1 MQGNARNILWKGCPP
16 KAYVLILCVC
26 VCVCARACMCVW
38 HVCVCASVCVCVCLV
53 CACVHVCVC
62 VYACSLLLPCL
73 LPTTAPGLQLSH
85 TKHSRVLLRFY
96 AMPYVPSRL
105 WSRLILGLLLSMDRF
120 SQSYW
125 WVISL
130 VVWGSCC
137 PWTGFHS
144 PTVES
149 FLSWSVLLLSVAKF
163 SQSYWWV
170 IFLAVSANS
179 GTSVVH
185 GQVLKVLLVS
195 HYSCGLA

>member
-1 MQGNARNILWKGCPP
+1 M
-16 KAYVLILCVC
+16 CVC
-26 VCVCARACMCVW
+26 VYVCARACMCV
-38 HVCVCASVCVCVCLV
+38 CVRLQSVAAMSVANNSTRSSAVPYQTQSRLAAVLCHALCAQPTVVSPDPGAPV
-53 CACVHVCVC
+53 VHGQVF
-62 VYACSLLLPCL
+62 
-73 LPTTAPGLQLSH
+73 T
-85 TKHSRVLLRFY
+85 VLLVSHF
-96 AMPYVPSRL
+96 SCG
-105 WSRLILGLLLSMDRF
+105 LGVLLSMDRF

-130 VVWGSCC
+130 VVWGPCC